1 MKFWKSFVKKIFLW
15 LVFCLGVSTFW
26 SFALAGG
33 GSVFSQDPDVCIWGE
48 CPNLSPGT
56 GPEWLLDSVKRFI
69 NYALWLLALLSLI
82 IIIYWW
88 FQMVTAAGNEDQ
100 YKKWFTILRQ
110 AAVWLAFIALS
121 WIIVRFIFFV
131 IGFIV

>member
-1 MKFWKSFVKKIFLW
+1 MNWSKLFIQKILVSLVLFLSFST
-15 LVFCLGVSTFW
+15 VSSVAIAW
-26 SFALAGG
+26 W
-33 GSVFSQDPDVCIWGE
+33 GSVFSQDPDVCIGWE
-48 CPNLSPGT
+48 CPNLSPWT

-82 IIIYWW
+82 ILIYGW
-88 FQMVTAAGNEDQ
+88 FQMVTAAGNQDQ

-131 IGFIV
+131 IWFIV